1 MITKAPSVSVA
12 IRVEAVLDERP
23 GGPHVMVI
31 VGGGGGG
38 GDGAPAAGG
47 GRQVTPAA

>member
-31 VGGGGGG
+31 VGGGGG
-38 GDGAPAAGG
+38 DGAPAAGG